1 MEEDRTVDPA
11 GVSLR
16 RPSHRGPAFL
26 LPVQAESDCHLLGPG
41 LSCSRQA
48 GGSKGRVGVGYAVVV
63 CFSGHPGSRFGGW
76 MGKRKAHGVGKCP
89 MSLAGQLHGNTVELG
104 QE

>member
-1 MEEDRTVDPA
+1 MEEDRPVDPA

-26 LPVQAESDCHLLGPG
+26 LPVQAERDCHLLGPG

-48 GGSKGRVGVGYAVVV
+48 GGSKGRVGVGYAVVA

-89 MSLAGQLHGNTVELG
+89 MSLAEQLHGNTVEPG